1 MSCVMHRILVDVGRQ
16 TACNKRAKRE
26 DAAMGARIMM
36 QTTAGQRPLSLG
48 NASGK
53 SLLLSSADTPW
64 RGLPMELHAIN
75 ARGGAMNPGEA
86 GPADGERGALV
97 VMEGSLDVV
106 IDKQGQTIRNKALP
120 GAVSLLSGERRP
132 NVLQWSGTAKALA
145 IEMPALWFERLGLSQ
160 PPAEMALDSGLRPDP
175 QFFLLAQA
183 SLMEIE
189 AGAPTGRLYAES
201 LSTALLCHVLER
213 LPMVAV
219 KEHARGHLSEGQ
231 CRRLRGYVRE
241 RLGED
246 IRLAELAALIGIS
259 PRHFSLLFRRAF
271 GMPPYRFVLS
281 QRLAEGARRLAAGP
295 VDLAQLSTDLGFCS
309 QSHFSA
315 AFRAEFRTTPRRYA
329 LQHRGIVV
337 LEDDEPVSE

>member
-1 MSCVMHRILVDVGRQ
+1 
-16 TACNKRAKRE
+16 
-26 DAAMGARIMM
+26 MGARIMM
-36 QTTAGQRPLSLG
+36 QTTGGQRPLSLG
-48 NASGK
+48 NSRGK

-64 RGLPMELHAIN
+64 RGLPMELHAIE
-75 ARGGAMNPGEA
+75 ARGGSFGEA

-97 VMEGSLDVV
+97 IMDGSLDVV
-106 IDKQGQTIRNKALP
+106 VSKHGQTFRTRAQA
-120 GAVSLLSGERRP
+120 GAVSLLSGEQRP
-132 NVLQWSGTAKALA
+132 NVVQWSGTAKALA
-145 IEMPALWFERLGLSQ
+145 IEMPSVWFERLGLSQ
-160 PPAEMALDSGLRPDP
+160 PPSELAVDSGLRPDQP
-175 QFFLLAQA
+175 FYLLAQA
-183 SLMEIE
+183 AWMEIE

-201 LSTALLCHVLER
+201 LSTALLSYVLER
-213 LPMVAV
+213 LPMAAV

-271 GMPPYRFVLS
+271 GMPPYRYVLS

-295 VDLAQLSTDLGFCS
+295 VDLAQLSADLGFCS

-315 AFRAEFRTTPRRYA
+315 AFRSEFHTTPRRYA
-329 LQHRGIVV
+329 LRHRGVV
-337 LEDDEPVSE
+337 LLGDNESDG

>member
-1 MSCVMHRILVDVGRQ
+1 M
-16 TACNKRAKRE
+16 ACNRGAKRE

-36 QTTAGQRPLSLG
+36 QTTAGQQPLSLG
-48 NASGK
+48 NSGGK

-75 ARGGAMNPGEA
+75 ARGGSYGEA

-97 VMEGSLDVV
+97 IMEGSLDVV
-106 IDKQGQTIRNKALP
+106 VSKNGQTVRTKAVP
-120 GAVSLLSGERRP
+120 GAVSLLSGEQRP

-145 IEMPALWFERLGLSQ
+145 IQMPAVWFERLGLRH
-160 PPAEMALDSGLRPDP
+160 PPVEMALDSGLRPDP
-175 QFFLLAQA
+175 QFHLLAQA
-183 SLMEIE
+183 AVMEIE

-201 LSTALLCHVLER
+201 LSTAILCHVLER
-213 LPMVAV
+213 LPMPLV

-231 CRRLRGYVRE
+231 CRRLRAYVRE

-271 GMPPYRFVLS
+271 NMPPYRYVLS

-295 VDLAQLSTDLGFCS
+295 VDLAQLSADLGFCS

-329 LQHRGIVV
+329 LQHRGIVL
-337 LEDDEPVSE
+337 LEDDESAS